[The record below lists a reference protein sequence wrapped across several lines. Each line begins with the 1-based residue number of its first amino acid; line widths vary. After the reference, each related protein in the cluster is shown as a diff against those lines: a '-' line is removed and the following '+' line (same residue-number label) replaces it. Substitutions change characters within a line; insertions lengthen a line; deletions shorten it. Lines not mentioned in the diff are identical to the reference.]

1 MVRTLV
7 AAGDCLV
14 PIGDINSGDLV
25 WATDTE
31 KHVVGMVGAETLV
44 RMTLPAFIIGGVGG
58 GIYGRISSYFNPNGD
73 FIGF

>member
-1 MVRTLV
+1 MTCAFIAFADKNAL
-7 AAGDCLV
+7 
-14 PIGDINSGDLV
+14 
-25 WATDTE
+25 